1 MESVRFMIRQMT
13 ENDIPEVIELAAVM
27 YRESINYRSLE
38 FSPERVREIA
48 AVVINTGFAMVAVKA
63 AQIIGMMAGSLVQPV
78 FSRDLMA
85 CDFLLY
91 VLPQHR
97 GGTAAIRLV
106 NAYVRWARQGRAK
119 MITVGVTAGIDN
131 DAAIAFYRARGFR
144 TSGVQMMMD
153 CSATGQPVKP

>member
-1 MESVRFMIRQMT
+1 MIRPMV
-13 ENDIPEVIELAAVM
+13 EDDIDEVVELAAVM
-27 YRESINYRSLE
+27 YRESVNYRRLE
-38 FSPERVREIA
+38 FSPERVREM
-48 AVVINTGFAMVAVKA
+48 VVMVMQNGFAVVAVKDGR
-63 AQIIGMMAGSLVQPV
+63 IIGLMAGSLVQPA

-106 NAYVRWARQGRAK
+106 DAYVQWARQGGVK

-131 DAAIAFYRARGFR
+131 DAAIAFYRAMGFR

-153 CSATGQPVKP
+153 CSATG

>member
-1 MESVRFMIRQMT
+1 MIRPMV
-13 ENDIPEVIELAAVM
+13 EDDIDEVVELAAVM
-27 YRESINYRSLE
+27 YRESVNYRRLE
-38 FSPERVREIA
+38 FSPERVREM
-48 AVVINTGFAMVAVKA
+48 VVMVMQNGFAMVAVKDGR
-63 AQIIGMMAGSLVQPV
+63 IIGLMAGSLVQPA

-91 VLPQHR
+91 ILPQHR

-106 NAYVRWARQGRAK
+106 NAYVRWARQGGVK

-131 DAAIAFYRARGFR
+131 DAAIAFYRAMGFR

>member
-1 MESVRFMIRQMT
+1 MIRPMV
-13 ENDIPEVIELAAVM
+13 EDDIDEVVELAAVM
-27 YRESINYRSLE
+27 YRESVNYRRLE
-38 FSPERVREIA
+38 FSPERVREM
-48 AVVINTGFAMVAVKA
+48 VVMVMQNGFAVVAVKDGR
-63 AQIIGMMAGSLVQPV
+63 IIGLMAGSLVQPA

-91 VLPQHR
+91 ILPQHR

-119 MITVGVTAGIDN
+119 MITVGITAGIDN
-131 DAAIAFYRARGFR
+131 DAAIAFYRAMGFR

>member
-1 MESVRFMIRQMT
+1 MIRPMV
-13 ENDIPEVIELAAVM
+13 EDDIDEVVELAAVM
-27 YRESINYRSLE
+27 YRESVNYRRLE
-38 FSPERVREIA
+38 FSPERVREM
-48 AVVINTGFAMVAVKA
+48 VVMVMQNGFAVVAVKDGR
-63 AQIIGMMAGSLVQPV
+63 IIGLMAGSLVQPA

-106 NAYVRWARQGRAK
+106 DAYVQWARQGGVK

-131 DAAIAFYRARGFR
+131 DAAIAFYRAMGFR